1 MMVKKTKDN
10 VHTGFEAGLSLLKD
24 VFHGDVHTDLTT
36 RLIYATDASAYREV
50 PVAVAMPKGAE
61 DIKALIRFATGNGL
75 SLIPRTAGTSLAGQ
89 VVGNG
94 IVVDVS
100 RYMTAILE
108 VNAYERWVRVEPG
121 VILDELNRYLAPAG
135 LFFGPETS
143 TSNRC
148 MIGGMVG
155 NNACGLHSLVYGST
169 RDHTL
174 SVRALLSDGSEAEFG
189 PLSPEELEGKCTGH
203 SLESRIYRNIVQ
215 ILSSPENRREINEQY
230 PDRAIKRRNTGYAI
244 DLLLEAAP
252 FTPAGEKFNLCS
264 ILAGSEGTLA
274 FITEI
279 KLSLVPLPP
288 REKAL
293 VCVHC
298 SKLEHAFRGNL
309 VALRHRPVAVELMD
323 RVILEQSKTNIEQ
336 RKNRFFISGDPE
348 AILIVEFAAESREEL
363 ETSARNLEKDM
374 RAAGMG
380 YHFPVLYGSDIPRVW
395 ALRKAGLGLLAN
407 LPGDAKPVAV
417 IEDTSVNPEVLP
429 EYMDAFMQMLKR
441 YDLECVYHAHIAT
454 GELHLRPVLNL
465 KDPRDVELFH
475 TLALETA
482 RLVKKYRGSLSGE
495 HGDGRLRGEFIPLM
509 LGEKNYDLLKEIK
522 ATWDPGN
529 LFNPGKIIAT
539 PPMNTSLRYKPGQVN
554 RQFETIFNFSRDG
567 GFMRSIEKC
576 NGSAD
581 CRKTAA
587 AGGTMCPSYMATL
600 DEHATTRARA
610 NALREFLGSD
620 ADRHPFDHR
629 ELYDILGLCLS
640 CKGCKAECPA
650 NVDMAKLKAEF
661 LQHWYDEHG
670 IPLRSLAVGYISSL
684 NRIASLAPGMYNA
697 LMRNRILASLIKK
710 ILRFTPQRNMP
721 ALSTVTFRK
730 WYRHHAPASEGP
742 GGKGQVVL
750 FADEFTN
757 FNEATIG
764 IKAFQLLTTLGYRV
778 KLVRHLESGR
788 TFISKGLIRKAR
800 KIAIRNI
807 NLLTDVI
814 GEDCPLVGLEPS
826 AILTFR
832 DEYPDLCVKELAA
845 DAGRLAA
852 NTLMLDEFLAREA
865 ERGNIDRD
873 LFTREEK
880 KILLHG
886 HCQQKAVAS
895 TAGTKKMLALPVNYH
910 VEEIKSGC
918 CGMAGSFGFEKE
930 HYELSMKVGELVLFP
945 AVRKAEP
952 GTLIV
957 APGTSCRQQI
967 MDGTGKRAYHPVEVL
982 YDALL

>member
-1 MMVKKTKDN
+1 MVKEKTN
-10 VHTGFEAGLSLLKD
+10 SVHPGFESGFSALKD
-24 VFHGDVHTDLTT
+24 VLSGDVHADLTT

-50 PVAVAMPKGAE
+50 PVAVVMPKDVE
-61 DIKALIRFATGNGL
+61 DLRTLIKFAAGNGL

-108 VNAYERWVRVEPG
+108 VNANERWVRVEPG
-121 VILDELNRYLAPAG
+121 VILDELNKFLAPTG

-189 PLSPEELEGKCTGH
+189 PLTPEEVESKCTGH
-203 SLESRIYRNIVQ
+203 SLESRIYRNIVK
-215 ILSSPENRREINEQY
+215 ILSDPENRREIAEHY

-244 DLLLEAAP
+244 DLLMETAP
-252 FTPAGEKFNLCS
+252 FNPAGEKFNLCK

-279 KLSLVPLPP
+279 RLNLVPLPP

-293 VCVHC
+293 VCIHC
-298 SKLEHAFRGNL
+298 SELEHAFSGNM
-309 VALRHRPVAVELMD
+309 VALGHRPAAVELMD

-336 RKNRFFISGDPE
+336 RKNRFFLSGDPE
-348 AILIVEFAAESREEL
+348 AILIVEFTADSREEL
-363 ETSARNLEKDM
+363 ENRARELEKDM
-374 RAAGMG
+374 RAAGLG
-380 YHFPVLYGSDIPRVW
+380 YYFPVLFGGDIPKVW

-429 EYMDAFMQMLKR
+429 AYMADFMQLLKR
-441 YDLECVYHAHIAT
+441 FNLECVYHAHIAT

-465 KDPRDVELFH
+465 KDPKDVELFH

-482 RLVKKYRGSLSGE
+482 KLVKKYRGSLSGE

-509 LGEKNYDLLKEIK
+509 LGEKIYSLLKEIK
-522 ATWDPGN
+522 ATWDHAN

-539 PPMNTSLRYKPGQVN
+539 PPMNTFLRYTPGHAT
-554 RQFETIFNFSRDG
+554 RHYDTFFDFGRDG

-581 CRKTAA
+581 CRKTAP

-600 DEHATTRARA
+600 DEHTTTRARA

-629 ELYDILGLCLS
+629 ELYDILSLCLS

-661 LQHWYDEHG
+661 LQHWYDENG
-670 IPLRSLAVGYISSL
+670 IPLRSLAVGYITSL
-684 NRIASLAPGMYNA
+684 NRLASLVPGVYNA
-697 LMRNRILASLIKK
+697 LMRNRAVASLVKK
-710 ILRFTPQRNMP
+710 ILRFAPQRNMP
-721 ALSTVTFRK
+721 AISRITLRK
-730 WYRHHAPASEGP
+730 WYSHHAPATESS
-742 GGKGQVVL
+742 GGKGRVVL

-757 FNEATIG
+757 FNEAVIG
-764 IKAFQLLTTLGYRV
+764 IKAFQLLTALGYRV
-778 KLVRHLESGR
+778 RLVRHFESGR
-788 TFISKGLIRKAR
+788 SFISKGLIRKAR
-800 KIAIRNI
+800 KIAVKNI
-807 NLLTDVI
+807 NLLKDLI

-832 DEYPDLCVKELAA
+832 DEYPDLCGKELAA
-845 DAGRLAA
+845 AAGRLAA
-852 NTLMLDEFLAREA
+852 DTLMFDEFLAREA
-865 ERGNIDRD
+865 EKGNIDRE
-873 LFTREEK
+873 LFTKEEK

-895 TAGTKKMLALPVNYH
+895 TAGTIKMLTLPLNYH

-967 MDGTGKRAYHPVEVL
+967 MDGTGIRAYHPVEVL
-982 YDALL
+982 FDALL